1 MKNNLI
7 TNHKITNF
15 FFQNLLLEA
24 PAHFEKKI
32 SQLIIISRYRDE
44 NVTILEKK
52 FPKNSIYYDHI
63 PMDLDRVAVPNSL
76 ILLDDFEDEVTSNR
90 DVIKMILRFGSYVTH
105 HLPCTLVVIAQSYSM
120 FYASSRIHQALFQA
134 TMLILFKS
142 HSSMNIL
149 KRVLNSFNVKI
160 KSGDTLFQI
169 FKDYCSGSHRY
180 LVINLHPSLD
190 SAQVY
195 SNILYNCKESFIMF
209 T

>member
-1 MKNNLI
+1 M
-7 TNHKITNF
+7 
-15 FFQNLLLEA
+15 LLEA

-32 SQLIIISRYRDE
+32 SQLILISRYRDD
-44 NVTILEKK
+44 NVLILEKA

-63 PMDLDRVAVPNSL
+63 PMDLESKALPNSM
-76 ILLDDFEDEVTSNR
+76 ILCDDFEDELTSNR
-90 DVIKMILRFGSYVTH
+90 EVIKMIMRFASYVTH
-105 HLPCTLVVIAQSYSM
+105 HLPCSLWLVAQSYSM
-120 FYASSRIHQALFQA
+120 FYASSKMHQALFQA

-160 KSGDTLFQI
+160 KSGDTLFQV

>member
-1 MKNNLI
+1 M
-7 TNHKITNF
+7 
-15 FFQNLLLEA
+15 LLEA

-52 FPKNSIYYDHI
+52 FSKNSIYYDHI
-63 PMDLDRVAVPNSL
+63 PMDLDRVAVPHSL

>member
-1 MKNNLI
+1 M
-7 TNHKITNF
+7 
-15 FFQNLLLEA
+15 LLESS
-24 PAHFEKKI
+24 AHFEKKI
-32 SQLIIISRYRDE
+32 SHLIVISRYREE
-44 NVTILEKK
+44 NVQILEKI
-52 FPKNSIYYDHI
+52 FSRNWSYYDHI
-63 PMDLDRVAVPNSL
+63 PMDLERIATPHCF
-76 ILLDDFEDEVTSNR
+76 ILCDDFEDEVTSNR

-105 HLPCTLVVIAQSYSM
+105 HLPCTLLIIAQSYSM
-120 FYASSRIHQALFQA
+120 FYASSKIHQALFQA

-160 KSGDTLFQI
+160 KSGDSLFQV